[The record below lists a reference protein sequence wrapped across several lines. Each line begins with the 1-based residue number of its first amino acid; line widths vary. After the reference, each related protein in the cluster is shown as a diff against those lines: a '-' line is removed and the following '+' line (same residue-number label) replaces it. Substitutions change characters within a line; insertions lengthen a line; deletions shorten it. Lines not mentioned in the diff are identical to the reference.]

1 MTRHSRNIDKE
12 TSLVV
17 GFNARPIAASAKRAG
32 FRVLAVDYWGDTDL
46 EESADDTETVLRQTA
61 GERPRRE
68 LNRPASD
75 LLIDCAETISSRHNG
90 EVDLVLVGSGLDDR
104 PDLWRKLG
112 EIAPIL
118 GNSEETLEVVRNRFK
133 LYETASKL
141 GIPSPKTMRCSS
153 INESLSAARE
163 IGFPIV
169 LKPPGGGGGVGIR
182 LANTESDLRSIC
194 VDELKPD
201 FGDTIFVQEYIRGE
215 NVSASIMGDGE
226 KCVVVSANEQLIG
239 LKELG
244 ARAPFVWCGNVVP
257 IQMAKNGKITKRIGA
272 AAKALGDEL
281 ELIGSN
287 GFDFVLRSRDNAP
300 VIIECNPRFQGTLE
314 CIEMAT
320 GINLASE
327 HVNACRGGMKM
338 IFPEARRYATK
349 MIPFAKERCTMGD
362 LSGIQGVRD
371 VSPTGVVLE
380 QGDPICTVHRTGN
393 TKKQSIQNAR
403 ESVTEIHRRLT
414 PNVAFAS

>member
-1 MTRHSRNIDKE
+1 MKRHRGKVDKE

-17 GFNARPIAASAKRAG
+17 GFNARPIAASARRAG

-46 EESADDTETVLRQTA
+46 EKSADDTETVLKQTA

-68 LNRPASD
+68 LNRPTAD
-75 LLIDCAETISSRHNG
+75 LLIDCTETISSRHAG

-104 PDLWRKLG
+104 PDLWRRLG
-112 EIAPIL
+112 EIAPVL
-118 GNSEETLEVVRNRFK
+118 GNSRETLEVVRNRFK

-141 GIPSPKTMRCSS
+141 GIPSPKTVRCLSL
-153 INESLSAARE
+153 NESLGAARG

-182 LANTESDLRSIC
+182 LANTESDLKSIY
-194 VDELKPD
+194 VNEFRPN
-201 FGDTIFVQEYIRGE
+201 FGDTVFIQEYIRGE

-226 KCVVVSANEQLIG
+226 KCVVVSVNEQLIG

-244 ARAPFVWCGNVVP
+244 AKAPFVWCGNVVP
-257 IQMAKNGKITKRIGA
+257 IQRFKRDKSIKKIRA
-272 AAKALGDEL
+272 AAASLGSEL
-281 ELIGSN
+281 KLVGSN
-287 GFDFVLRSRDNAP
+287 GFDFVLRTQDKAP

-314 CIEMAT
+314 CIEVAT
-320 GINLASE
+320 GVNLASE
-327 HVNACRGGMKM
+327 HVNACRGEMRKR
-338 IFPEARRYATK
+338 FPEARGYVTK

-371 VSPTGVVLE
+371 VSPTRVVLE
-380 QGDPICTVHRTGN
+380 QGDPICTVHRIGN
-393 TKKQSIQNAR
+393 TKKQSIQHAR
-403 ESVTEIHRRLT
+403 ESVAEIYGRLT
-414 PNVAFAS
+414 PYMATVS

>member
-1 MTRHSRNIDKE
+1 MTRHRRNMDKE
-12 TSLVV
+12 TSLIV
-17 GFNARPIAASAKRAG
+17 GFNARPIAASAKRVG

-46 EESADDTETVLRQTA
+46 EKSADDTETVLKQTA

-68 LNRPASD
+68 LKRPAAD
-75 LLIDCAETISSRHNG
+75 LLIDCAETISSRHAG
-90 EVDLVLVGSGLDDR
+90 EIDLVLVGSGLDDR
-104 PDLWRKLG
+104 PDLWRRLG
-112 EIAPIL
+112 EIAPVL
-118 GNSEETLEVVRNRFK
+118 GNSKETLEVVRNRFK

-141 GIPSPKTMRCSS
+141 GISSPKTARCLSL
-153 INESLSAARE
+153 NESLGAARE

-182 LANTESDLRSIC
+182 LANTESDLKS
-194 VDELKPD
+194 VYLNELKPN
-201 FGDTIFVQEYIRGE
+201 FGNTIFVQEYVRGE

-226 KCVVVSANEQLIG
+226 KCVLVSVNEQLIG

-257 IQMAKNGKITKRIGA
+257 LQRSKSDKSIKKIGA

-281 ELIGSN
+281 KLIGSN
-287 GFDFVLRSRDNAP
+287 GFDFVLRTQDRAP

-320 GINLASE
+320 VINLASE
-327 HVNACRGGMKM
+327 HVNACRGEMKKR
-338 IFPEARRYATK
+338 FPEARRYATK
-349 MIPFAKERCTMGD
+349 MIPFARERCTMGD

-380 QGDPICTVHRTGN
+380 QGDPICTVHRMGN
-393 TKKQSIQNAR
+393 TKKQSIKSAR
-403 ESVTEIHRRLT
+403 ESVAEIYRRLT
-414 PNVAFAS
+414 PNVTTVS